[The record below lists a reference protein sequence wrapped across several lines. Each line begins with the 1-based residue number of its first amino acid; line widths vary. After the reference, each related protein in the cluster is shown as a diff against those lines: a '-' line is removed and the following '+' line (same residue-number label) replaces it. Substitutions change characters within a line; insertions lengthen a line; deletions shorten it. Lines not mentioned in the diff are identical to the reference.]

1 MDMNG
6 YQTDQRVFQI
16 SDGDSDEHLVVEASA
31 DLAMYAHGV
40 MDMAFESVEEYQKEM
55 GPVNILELPADRY
68 IVVESAAGEAELEQ
82 AWYWAINATGVF
94 SSTAW

>member
-16 SDGDSDEHLVVEASA
+16 SDGEEHFVVAASA

-55 GPVNILELPADRY
+55 GQVNILELPADRY